1 MEPSAAGSAGSSAT
15 AAGSAATAAGSAA
28 NAVAAA
34 AAASTVQPATEAAK
48 TAAANIA
55 LQETLEDFL
64 KFLQKSNVVQVAI
77 ASVIGINVNEL
88 SRSFVENI
96 IVPIIDAVLRALDL
110 YNLADMQ
117 MYIFDIRLKIGKF
130 TIVLIRVIMTVIFL
144 YFFIVIVPNFIKLSM
159 S

>member
-1 MEPSAAGSAGSSAT
+1 MNISSQFFAGNAGSG
-15 AAGSAATAAGSAA
+15 AAS
-28 NAVAAA
+28 AVAAA
-34 AAASTVQPATEAAK
+34 AAASSVPATEAAK
-48 TAAANIA
+48 TAASNIA

-64 KFLQKSNVVQVAI
+64 RFLQKSNVVQVAI

-110 YNLADMQ
+110 YNLADTQ
-117 MYIFDIRLKIGKF
+117 MYIFDIRLKVGKF
-130 TIVLIRVIMTVIFL
+130 MIVLIRVLMTVIFL
-144 YFFIVIVPNFIKLSM
+144 YFFIVIVPSFIKLSM